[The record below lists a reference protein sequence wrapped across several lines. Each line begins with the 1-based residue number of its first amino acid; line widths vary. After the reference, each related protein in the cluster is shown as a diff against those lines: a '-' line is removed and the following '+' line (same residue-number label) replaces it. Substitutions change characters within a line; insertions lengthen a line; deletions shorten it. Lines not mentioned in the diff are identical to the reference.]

1 MAASRRLLLALWEHP
16 HGLETTAEATHRL
29 DNAADPNCLA
39 RRILAQCIYDIGKNT
54 AHFGSAKIDGPALMW
69 TLIDGTPLGG
79 KTLNRTP
86 PDRTPPDGRMLDRT
100 PPDGKA
106 LDGKALDGRML
117 DKTPPDGRALNG
129 TPPDSSPPDGR
140 ALDGRMLDKTPPDRR
155 ALNGTPP
162 DRRADSV
169 EPRAKP
175 AGSTVGAH
183 QENPQADP
191 ASDGSPQAESASDG
205 GTGIPSQA
213 RGARHGNPQA
223 DLASAISLDSTD
235 QTPPTRPAEESPA
248 LASTV
253 SLDTRSTDQNEVV
266 NPPLSPALASTVSL
280 DTADNWVSSMRPPG
294 ISPAL
299 VSAISLDSADSWV
312 MRCDRVDFSPAAV
325 AHPHTHPGPGIR
337 RLLFGKLT
345 VTTAGATSTYRRGGA
360 WFEGGPD
367 VVYAEASSTEETAFV
382 RVMLL
387 PSEWA
392 GKRTISYVDTAGA
405 TASTKGRQRATI
417 LGEEL
422 LDPLAKA

>member
-1 MAASRRLLLALWEHP
+1 MLRLEVILLPWVVLPYKAGTPVVASSRLLLALWEHP

-54 AHFGSAKIDGPALMW
+54 AYFGSAKIDGPALMW

-86 PDRTPPDGRMLDRT
+86 SDRKKLDGTPPDRTPPDERALNRT
-100 PPDGKA
+100 PPAG
-106 LDGKALDGRML
+106 
-117 DKTPPDGRALNG
+117 
-129 TPPDSSPPDGR
+129 S
-140 ALDGRMLDKTPPDRR
+140 
-155 ALNGTPP
+155 
-162 DRRADSV
+162 ADSV
-169 EPRAKP
+169 KPRGKP
-175 AGSTVGAH
+175 AGSTAGAY
-183 QENPQADP
+183 QA
-191 ASDGSPQAESASDG
+191 
-205 GTGIPSQA
+205 
-213 RGARHGNPQA
+213 NPQA
-223 DLASAISLDSTD
+223 DLASAISLDTRTD
-235 QTPPTRPAEESPA
+235 PARNHSFE
-248 LASTV
+248 
-253 SLDTRSTDQNEVV
+253 
-266 NPPLSPALASTVSL
+266 SPALASTVSL

-299 VSAISLDSADSWV
+299 VSAISLNSTDSWV

-337 RLLFGKLT
+337 RLLFGELA

-360 WFEGGPD
+360 WFESGPD
-367 VVYAEASSTEETAFV
+367 VVYAEASPTEETAFV

-392 GKRTISYVDTAGA
+392 GKRTISYVDTAGT